1 MRGRDFAATTTFW
14 VGDRR
19 KGRLNAPDA
28 PYWLAMSRENV
39 EAARGCIEA
48 YVRGD
53 YDAAS
58 AFLAP
63 DVTWE
68 IGQELPAR
76 GRAEVREVWKRWD
89 SEWDELETVAEELI
103 DAGEQ
108 VVVAVR
114 YRGRGRISG
123 VEVDDLIFE
132 LQTFRDGL
140 CVRKVEFKT
149 RAVALEA
156 AGASENVKVVREAYD
171 VLASQGVEAFS
182 RYWADDIEW
191 HAIGGR
197 WQGVDAGRAYLDA
210 WLDLF
215 DPFETEPLEVI
226 DTGDERV
233 VIYLRYSGRA
243 KGSGLEVPPEYFA
256 IVAELRGGRMVRAR
270 EYETREQAL
279 EAVGMSA

>member
-1 MRGRDFAATTTFW
+1 
-14 VGDRR
+14 
-19 KGRLNAPDA
+19 
-28 PYWLAMSRENV
+28 MSRENV
-39 EAARGCIEA
+39 EAARRCIEA

-53 YDAAS
+53 YTAAA

-68 IGQELPAR
+68 TGQELPAR

-103 DAGEQ
+103 DAGDQ

-114 YRGRGRISG
+114 YRGRGRLSG

-132 LQTFRDGL
+132 LQTFHDGL

-149 RAVALEA
+149 RAEALEA
-156 AGASENVKVVREAYD
+156 AGASDSVKVVREAYD
-171 VLASQGVEAFS
+171 ALANQGVEAFAA
-182 RYWADDIEW
+182 YWADDIEW

-197 WQGVDAGRAYLDA
+197 WRGIDAGRAYLDA

-215 DPFETEPLEVI
+215 DPFTTEPLEVI
-226 DTGDERV
+226 DTGDDRV
-233 VIYLRYSGRA
+233 VVYLRYSGRA

-256 IVAELRGGRMVRAR
+256 IVTELRDGRMVRAR